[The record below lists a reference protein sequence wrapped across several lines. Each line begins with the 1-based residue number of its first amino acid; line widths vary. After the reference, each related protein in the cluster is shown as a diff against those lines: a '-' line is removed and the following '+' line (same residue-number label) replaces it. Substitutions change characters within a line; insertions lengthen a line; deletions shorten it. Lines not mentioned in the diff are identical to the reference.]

1 MVRRF
6 LSRGMGEASCQT
18 LNEMGVFMNKWR
30 EDGKVERL
38 SYVDV
43 AKALGIIAV
52 MFAHGCG
59 FPGNMGYF
67 FTASFMQMF
76 FFLSGYTYKSGR
88 IATENIKH
96 RFKAIGIP
104 YFIYNAILLV
114 LSFAAYKV
122 LHKEVSGNFWLIAV
136 SGIFYSSSHLY
147 YPDSVV
153 PNISFFNIQN
163 AALWYLTCFLVA
175 STIFYLII
183 DKITNKKRYLL
194 SIAMLTFITIGLK
207 DIPIRLPWSMDTAFA
222 GTVFMLLG
230 YSVRKTEL
238 LKKLEKWYWVGGIL
252 ICYLLCCSINPGIG
266 MSLRKYGPY
275 GTWSVLMF
283 VVIGYL
289 GSLLYIFGA
298 KLLCRLPGI
307 TLVLSYIGKKTLV
320 LLGFHNFIF
329 LVWDKFAERLG
340 LFQNAYG
347 LYGIAQVAVT
357 LAVCLCLSSPL
368 SHKYNPN
375 SHKKNLDI
383 SR

>member
-1 MVRRF
+1 MVRGF
-6 LSRGMGEASCQT
+6 LSQGVGEASYQT
-18 LNEMGVFMNKWR
+18 LNEMGVIMKKQT
-30 EDGKVERL
+30 EDGKVVRL
-38 SYVDV
+38 AYVDV

-88 IATENIKH
+88 TVTENMKH
-96 RFKAIGIP
+96 RFKAVGIP
-104 YFIYNAILLV
+104 YFIYNVILLF
-114 LSFAAYKV
+114 LSIGAYRV
-122 LHKEVSGNFWLIAV
+122 LHKEVAGNFWLIAV

-175 STIFYLII
+175 STIFYFII

-194 SIAMLTFITIGLK
+194 SIVILTFITIGLK
-207 DIPIRLPWSMDTAFA
+207 SIPIRLPWSIDTAFA

-230 YSVRKTEL
+230 YSARKGEL
-238 LKKLEKWYWVGGIL
+238 LKKLEKWYYVGGIIIL
-252 ICYLLCCSINPGIG
+252 YFLCCSVNPGIG

-275 GTWSVLMF
+275 GIWSVLLF
-283 VVIGYL
+283 IVIGYL
-289 GSLLYIFGA
+289 GSLLYMFGA

-307 TLVLSYIGKKTLV
+307 SLGLSYIGKKTLV

-340 LFQNAYG
+340 LFQNAYW
-347 LYGIAQVAVT
+347 LYGIAQVVVT
-357 LAVCLCLSSPL
+357 LAVCLCLSCTL
-368 SHKYNPN
+368 SHKNNPH
-375 SHKKNLDI
+375 SHKQNADI